1 MDIPSTH
8 LINFHQCLCHMH
20 AVVASLLTC
29 RELGLRGQR
38 LLLLLSQ
45 KGVSLIPGD
54 SLLEIHQPNWPYK
67 FHYK

>member
-1 MDIPSTH
+1 
-8 LINFHQCLCHMH
+8 
-20 AVVASLLTC
+20 LLTC